1 MVIIMKNCVTKI
13 SMVEDVYLV
22 TFEKAPAGS
31 AVLSKLFSAVADAG
45 INIDMISQTTIMG
58 DFVTLSFTLG
68 AESLGEIMTLA
79 NSIREKHPTLK
90 PIIKGG
96 NAKIWLYGEDMANY
110 VGVGAQAFSALQE
123 KGIDVIMITT
133 SEVDISILV
142 DDESAEEALT
152 ALKQSFELA

>member
-1 MVIIMKNCVTKI
+1 MPVGGYWGPYQSGGTVNGQILP
-13 SMVEDVYLV
+13 DL
-22 TFEKAPAGS
+22 
-31 AVLSKLFSAVADAG
+31 LSEQIYEALADAG